1 LVEKATL
8 NRKIDVRLRSL
19 RERLEALPWY
29 AESLCTATG
38 LDQARQ
44 ADWLAL
50 EAEWRDGLDR
60 FDGAHEWYLSGILSA
75 EQAEKHRQN
84 LALLA
89 QSVPLLHQLKIALP
103 KGAVAQWLDEH
114 PPTRT
119 LAEPA

>member
-1 LVEKATL
+1 MVENATL

-29 AESLCTATG
+29 ADRLCISTG
-38 LDQARQ
+38 LDQSQQ
-44 ADWLAL
+44 ADWLSL

-60 FDGAHEWYLSGILSA
+60 FDGAHKWFVTGMMNA

-84 LALLA
+84 LLLL
-89 QSVPLLHQLKIALP
+89 SESLPLLRQLQIAVP
-103 KGAVAQWLDEH
+103 KGELARWIEENRPASS
-114 PPTRT
+114 

>member
-1 LVEKATL
+1 MVEKATL

-19 RERLEALPWY
+19 RERLDALPWY
-29 AESLCTATG
+29 AERFCTATG
-38 LDQARQ
+38 LDQG

-60 FDGAHEWYLSGILSA
+60 FDGAHEWFLTGMMSA

-84 LALLA
+84 LTLLA
-89 QSVPLLHQLKIALP
+89 RSLPLLRQLKIALP
-103 KGAVAQWLDEH
+103 KGALARWIDENRPAQ
-114 PPTRT
+114 T

>member
-1 LVEKATL
+1 MVEKATL
-8 NRKIDVRLRSL
+8 NRKIDIRLRSL

-29 AESLCTATG
+29 AERFVTPNG
-38 LDQARQ
+38 VDEG

-60 FDGAHEWYLSGILSA
+60 FDGAHAWFLNGVLNA
-75 EQAEKHRQN
+75 EQAERHRQN

-89 QSVPLLHQLKIALP
+89 ESVPLLRDLKIALP
-103 KGAVAQWLDEH
+103 KGELARWLDENS
-114 PPTRT
+114 PTRT